1 MEEQKQI
8 SITTVRTQSAF
19 VNKLYKM
26 LEDIHIQ
33 NLISWSERGDTFSVS
48 NPTIFSKTVLPQ
60 YFKHNNWQSFV
71 RQLNMYGFH
80 KVNDMIHTNPD
91 NQTWE
96 FKHPNFKRGAIDDLQ
111 FIKRKINSK
120 TSKSINTI
128 PASDEDIYGPLYKH
142 VLHVEDKLTQ
152 VSQSYE
158 ILKTEMDTFKS
169 ILSKQQEVMFEFTQ
183 LFTNVLQDKNL
194 NDLKRDSI
202 LNRLQQLQSLFTN
215 NISPVTI
222 VDYNNTSNSNNNSR
236 SSSSSSRSSSSSS
249 NSCYSNSSHNS
260 IISETNYNHNSN
272 MSNSSHSSSN
282 NNSSSSDNRSII
294 QKMGFGKESHLLNPE
309 E

>member
-1 MEEQKQI
+1 
-8 SITTVRTQSAF
+8 
-19 VNKLYKM
+19 
-26 LEDIHIQ
+26 
-33 NLISWSERGDTFSVS
+33 
-48 NPTIFSKTVLPQ
+48 
-60 YFKHNNWQSFV
+60 
-71 RQLNMYGFH
+71 MYGFH

-183 LFTNVLQDKNL
+183 LFTNVLQDKSKYEIYLKVCILIIKLDL

-260 IISETNYNHNSN
+260 IISGN
-272 MSNSSHSSSN
+272 
-282 NNSSSSDNRSII
+282 I
-294 QKMGFGKESHLLNPE
+294 HLLSYIILTYPYNRN
-309 E
+309 